1 MVFQK
6 GQVHE
11 NSRRIEPHLASQNL
25 HLCGFQS
32 PPPKKSLEVPRHGL
46 DKFQETL
53 PMFDPI
59 RYMQNIITPIVKTQR
74 LWISAADVPTTPS
87 QPSKISS
94 WRASPASPCLGRLG
108 AKAGST
114 SLKCSWILSAGPSK
128 DLRVSSPNPP
138 LKLVYEKNT
147 VAVESWTLRIG
158 LMNMDEP
165 TKTWSMRRI
174 YKNISLDMAKPNAI
188 NH

>member
-1 MVFQK
+1 
-6 GQVHE
+6 
-11 NSRRIEPHLASQNL
+11 
-25 HLCGFQS
+25 
-32 PPPKKSLEVPRHGL
+32 
-46 DKFQETL
+46 
-53 PMFDPI
+53 
-59 RYMQNIITPIVKTQR
+59 
-74 LWISAADVPTTPS
+74 
-87 QPSKISS
+87 
-94 WRASPASPCLGRLG
+94 
-108 AKAGST
+108 
-114 SLKCSWILSAGPSK
+114 
-128 DLRVSSPNPP
+128 